1 MTEIMRDGAS
11 RHSYPNMPWFELK
24 IRSPHA
30 CIKSPPSSPPCLQ
43 DSRTLCRPAQ
53 TCWHQCSG
61 EATAYGL
68 RSCNTLRLGGS
79 LCLTEGVASV
89 LARQACGQ
97 AYADVTAG
105 ADRGR
110 GGPPV
115 KKPII
120 IPKPINLPSRRAENH
135 GFDPNISLGGWSQS
149 KPTGAPAPSQQ
160 QQQQAS
166 QPQSQPDARPGW
178 AGGIQAPQAPS
189 LTNNERAFPKLGN
202 PPPGE
207 KPAGKILLVQVKK
220 VSFQFVYFCRSQV
233 SRKGSMWVRFRTFQM
248 QQASYF
254 VESRTLCSER
264 IAKALKTKDF
274 FREHRETIENQRF
287 LR

>member
-1 MTEIMRDGAS
+1 MVLYSAATQTCPCSSWKSVLRTHASNSRQSVPPACKILALCVDQYKLAGIFVVVQHPPMACARATHYAMADHCAS
-11 RHSYPNMPWFELK
+11 R
-24 IRSPHA
+24 
-30 CIKSPPSSPPCLQ
+30 
-43 DSRTLCRPAQ
+43 
-53 TCWHQCSG
+53 G
-61 EATAYGL
+61 
-68 RSCNTLRLGGS
+68 
-79 LCLTEGVASV
+79 GVASV
-89 LARQACGQ
+89 LARQACGP
-97 AYADVTAG
+97 ALADVTAC

-189 LTNNERAFPKLGN
+189 LTNNERAFPKLGD

-207 KPAGKILLVQVKK
+207 KPAGKISLVNVKK
-220 VSFQFVYFCRSQV
+220 LSFDLSISF
-233 SRKGSMWVRFRTFQM
+233 
-248 QQASYF
+248 
-254 VESRTLCSER
+254 E
-264 IAKALKTKDF
+264 AKSL
-274 FREHRETIENQRF
+274 EEEVGE
-287 LR
+287 